1 MNFYNR
7 DFLKLLD
14 YSEQE
19 ILYLIQLAMEFKKKK
34 KLGKKHEYLKGKNVV
49 LLFEKDS
56 TRTRYGF
63 RYGCYLFRSY
73 WFTNG

>member
-34 KLGKKHEYLKGKNVV
+34 KMGKKQKLEL
-49 LLFEKDS
+49 
-56 TRTRYGF
+56 
-63 RYGCYLFRSY
+63 
-73 WFTNG
+73 WI